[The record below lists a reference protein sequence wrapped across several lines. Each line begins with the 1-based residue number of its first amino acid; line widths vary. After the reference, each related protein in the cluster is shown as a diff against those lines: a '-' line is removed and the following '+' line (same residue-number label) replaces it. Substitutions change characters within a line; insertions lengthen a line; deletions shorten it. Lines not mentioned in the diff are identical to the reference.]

1 MSTYRPSYR
10 SDIAALLTLLVLLF
24 TFTTPLASCSMAKSF
39 EQYDK
44 FCIIQDTETP
54 TNEHWAH
61 YLYTH
66 LRHRCQLPELLTE
79 RNSPGANTLVV
90 RINFDPD
97 MGRSYRVDFSS
108 SQLTLSAGNKDV
120 MLWLCYQFISKVAES
135 DRRFNATDLPPAAIE
150 MDNTSGEMTFEF
162 RGISSPSNNNEDL
175 FGVAASHSVDYHW
188 ALWGHNLRKIIKQSN
203 IKAGK
208 DIYAEINGQRDTTQL
223 CFSSKTLYS
232 IIEDYI
238 ADQWGEGDANAP
250 ERFTIMPMDN
260 RHACTCSLC
269 TAAGNTADN
278 ATPAVTDMVV
288 RLANRFPKQM
298 FFTTAYI
305 TTRKRPTQK
314 LPDNVGVLISAMD
327 LPMTYDFKS
336 SPEFS
341 DFDSSIKA
349 WQQLTSTIYIW
360 DYARNFDDY
369 LTPYPCLNIL
379 QQRILYYQQLGV
391 KGILI
396 NGSEDKYSTLDDMQ
410 TATIQALLTN
420 PELDIDKYTR
430 TYLHRFYPKTADII
444 GDYYSQLEDKVKE
457 QNIVLPYYG
466 GIEDELAYI
475 DINDFETFRTT
486 LDSQAKQT
494 TGDERTRLNKMLTA
508 LSFTSLEVMRLKD
521 NPVSLEKAAEQLEIL
536 SGYESFADMQESKE
550 ALGSLETYIEQWK
563 DDTQNAIPNPL
574 LGTTIQAQDKEQ
586 NAQCGKL
593 TDGRLGFYSDYHTCW
608 VLSRQPWQLTLPPI
622 SKGSILSLSL
632 LVAPAWHIWQPQQIE
647 ILQNNKVI
655 ATWTTPSTPT
665 DKSTLFRSFV
675 EININAADKT
685 LPIIIKMEPVTMER
699 ATIACDEITVY

>member
-1 MSTYRPSYR
+1 MSIYKLSYPSNLAGLL
-10 SDIAALLTLLVLLF
+10 AALFFSLLAM
-24 TFTTPLASCSMAKSF
+24 PLASCTAAKSF

-44 FCIIQDTETP
+44 FCIIQNTETP
-54 TNEHWAH
+54 SNEHWAH

-66 LRHRCQLPELLTE
+66 MDRRCQLPALLSE
-79 RNSPGANTLVV
+79 RNTPGANTLVV
-90 RINFDPD
+90 KINFDPTMAD
-97 MGRSYRVDFSS
+97 SYQVDYTASEII
-108 SQLTLSAGNKDV
+108 LSAGTKEL
-120 MLWLCYQFISKVAES
+120 MLWLCYQFISKVAEN
-135 DRRFNATDLPPAAIE
+135 DNRFNASDLPPASIE
-150 MDNTSGEMTFEF
+150 IDNIRGRMPFEF
-162 RGISSPSNNNEDL
+162 RGIASPGNSQEDL
-175 FGVAASHSVDYHW
+175 FGIAASHNVDYHW
-188 ALWGHNLRKIIKQSN
+188 ALWGHNLRKIIKRSS

-223 CFSSKTLYS
+223 CFSSQTLYN

-238 ADQWGEGDANAP
+238 ADQWGEGTANAP
-250 ERFTIMPMDN
+250 DRFTIMPMDN

-278 ATPAVTDMVV
+278 ATPTVTDMVV

-305 TTRKRPTQK
+305 TTRKRPAQK
-314 LPDNVGVLISAMD
+314 LPDNVGVIISAMD

-396 NGSEDKYSTLDDMQ
+396 NGSEEKYSTLDDMQ

-466 GIEDELAYI
+466 GIEDELTYI
-475 DINDFETFRTT
+475 DISDFETFRTT

-574 LGTTIQAQDKEQ
+574 LGTTIKANDKELD
-586 NAQCGKL
+586 AQCSKL
-593 TDGRLGFYSDYHTCW
+593 TDGRMGFYTDYHTCW
-608 VLSRQPWQLTLPPI
+608 VVHKGQWQLTLPPHK
-622 SKGSILSLSL
+622 SGSSTLTLSM
-632 LVAPAWHIWQPQQIE
+632 LVAPAWHIWLPQQIQVTQGDK
-647 ILQNNKVI
+647 II

-665 DKSTLFRSFV
+665 DKSILYRKFV
-675 EININAADKT
+675 EIDISPADKNSPIT
-685 LPIIIKMEPVTMER
+685 LQMTPVNQER